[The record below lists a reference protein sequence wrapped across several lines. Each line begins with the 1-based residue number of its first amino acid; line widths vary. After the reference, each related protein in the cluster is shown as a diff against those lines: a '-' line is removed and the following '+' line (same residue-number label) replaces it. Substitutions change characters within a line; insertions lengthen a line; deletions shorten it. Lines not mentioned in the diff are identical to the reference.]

1 MGIMDAINF
10 LTVIILSYLIGSIP
24 TAYIFGRV
32 IKNIDIREH
41 GSGNVG
47 ATNAFRVLG
56 KGPGTAVLIID
67 IIKGIVPIVVVAG
80 FLAPYSLGRIAA
92 AVGVVCGHNWTCF
105 LNFKGGK
112 GIATTLGVLIG
123 LTVAIPEARFAV
135 LLCVLTWVACFLISG
150 IVSVSSIIAA
160 VALPI
165 LMVFFCVPT
174 SLILLSIVFCIFVVF
189 RHRPNIQRFLKGQEN
204 RVRMPWH
211 PKAWFFAIF

>member
-1 MGIMDAINF
+1 MDIINF
-10 LTVIILSYLIGSIP
+10 IGVVVLSYLIGSIP

-32 IKNIDIREH
+32 MKNIDIREH

-56 KGPGTAVLIID
+56 KVPGTAVLIID

-80 FLAPYSLGRIAA
+80 FLAPYPFGRIAA
-92 AVGVVCGHNWTCF
+92 AVGAVCGHNWTCF

-123 LTVAIPEARFAV
+123 LTVAIPEARVAV
-135 LLCVLTWVACFLISG
+135 LLCVAAWIVSFLISG

-165 LMVFFCVPT
+165 LMVVFNVPT
-174 SLILLSIVFCIFVVF
+174 SLIILSVVFCVFVVF
-189 RHRPNIQRFLKGQEN
+189 RHRPNIQRFLKGQEPK
-204 RVRMPWH
+204 VRMPWH
-211 PKAWFFAIF
+211 PKG

>member
-1 MGIMDAINF
+1 M
-10 LTVIILSYLIGSIP
+10 
-24 TAYIFGRV
+24 
-32 IKNIDIREH
+32 KNIDIREH

-56 KGPGTAVLIID
+56 KVPGTAVLIID

-80 FLAPYSLGRIAA
+80 FLAPYPFGRIAA
-92 AVGVVCGHNWTCF
+92 AVGAVCGHNWTCF

-123 LTVAIPEARFAV
+123 LTVAIPEARVAV
-135 LLCVLTWVACFLISG
+135 LLCVAAWIVSFLISG

-165 LMVFFCVPT
+165 LMVVFNVPT
-174 SLILLSIVFCIFVVF
+174 SLIILSVVFCVFVVF
-189 RHRPNIQRFLKGQEN
+189 RHRPNIQRFLKGQEPK
-204 RVRMPWH
+204 VRMPWH
-211 PKAWFFAIF
+211 PKG